1 MAIVDSGDFL
11 LGTGISSSLL
21 RLMDLRLEDEELD
34 EQLFVRFFRVFVSIN
49 SHESWGIGLVARSVY
64 IVKKQL

>member
-21 RLMDLRLEDEELD
+21 RLIDLRLEDDELD
-34 EQLFVRFFRVFVSIN
+34 EQLFVRFLRVFVSIN
-49 SHESWGIGLVARSVY
+49 SQESCGIGLVARS
-64 IVKKQL
+64 IGKL